1 MTIQEII
8 TELNELESLKEWN
21 QNQLDRVNQLENLF
35 VDHPDA
41 DKAGINW
48 NSDLKFYLKS
58 A

>member
-8 TELNELESLKEWN
+8 TELNALDSLKEWN
-21 QNQLDRVNQLENLF
+21 QNQLNRVNHLETLF
-35 VDHPDA
+35 VEHPDA